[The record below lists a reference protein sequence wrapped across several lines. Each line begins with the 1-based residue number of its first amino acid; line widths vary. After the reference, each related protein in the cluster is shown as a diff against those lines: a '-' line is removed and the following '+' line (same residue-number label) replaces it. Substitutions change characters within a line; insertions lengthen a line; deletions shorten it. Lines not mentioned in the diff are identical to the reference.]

1 MIQGFSGRFKMRHW
15 TPPRRAAT
23 VHLCIGREPALCHSI
38 IVLRRARHLDD
49 YKPVFE
55 DWLWYAVF
63 PFLAYAAIVVAAI
76 MLGDDPVPALF
87 IVGGAS
93 VLLVFIGI
101 HNAWDTVSHVT
112 IQRLARE
119 KDKQG

>member
-1 MIQGFSGRFKMRHW
+1 
-15 TPPRRAAT
+15 
-23 VHLCIGREPALCHSI
+23 
-38 IVLRRARHLDD
+38 
-49 YKPVFE
+49 
-55 DWLWYAVF
+55 
-63 PFLAYAAIVVAAI
+63 